1 MAGINKEKY
10 SEQIYEDIKQDIL
23 NNRIGFNQKLTNRDL
38 QQKYGVSS
46 TPVRDAINK
55 LYLDGF
61 VSEIN
66 NTGAKTTAFDRSY
79 ALEINEIISMLADDA
94 VSLSSSRSDIKEVAA
109 VLNEKIALQEANL
122 ETDDFY
128 KYDDE
133 FHFVFFQFSGNDSFI
148 KLYERYNI
156 LRQILV
162 RFTDGKNRADRVNA
176 LNQHKLIAKA
186 YGKGDIILTRERMH
200 DHYRL
205 AMVKIEKGFT
215 E

>member
-1 MAGINKEKY
+1 MPDLKKPTYA
-10 SEQIYEDIKQDIL
+10 EQIYEDIKKDIL

-66 NTGAKTTAFDRSY
+66 NSGARTTSFDRTY
-79 ALEINEIISMLADDA
+79 ALEINEIVSMLADDA
-94 VSLSSSRSDIKEVAA
+94 IALSAMRSDIKDVSKM
-109 VLNEKIALQEANL
+109 LSEKIGMQTANI
-122 ETDDFY
+122 DNDGFFQ
-128 KYDDE
+128 YDDE
-133 FHFVFFQFSGNDSFI
+133 FHLVFFRNSGNDSFLQ
-148 KLYERYNI
+148 LYERYNI

-162 RFTDGKNRADRVNA
+162 RYTDGKSKADRQNA
-176 LNQHKLIAKA
+176 LQQHVLIFKA
-186 YGKGDIILTRERMH
+186 YEKGDIILARERMH
-200 DHYRL
+200 DHHRT
-205 AMVKIEKGFT
+205 AMVKIEKGFN